1 MTLLSFENTV
11 LSEISQSWKDTES
24 DAFSTEAVG
33 SMVDARGWGRW
44 RIGVS
49 VDKYK
54 VHLHEMMF

>member
-1 MTLLSFENTV
+1 M

-44 RIGVS
+44 RTGVS

-54 VHLHEMMF
+54 VQLHEMMF

>member
-33 SMVDARGWGRW
+33 SMVEARGWGRW

-49 VDKYK
+49 VNRYK
-54 VHLHEMMF
+54 VQLPEMMF